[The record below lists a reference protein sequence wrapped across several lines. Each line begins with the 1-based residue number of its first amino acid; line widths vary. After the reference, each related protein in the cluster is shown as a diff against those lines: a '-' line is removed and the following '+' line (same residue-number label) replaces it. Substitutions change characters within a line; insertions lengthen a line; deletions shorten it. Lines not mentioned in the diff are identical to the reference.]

1 MGLPARLLVS
11 CSFIHLFP
19 MNPKTIEIVKAI
31 APVVK
36 EHGKAITERMYEIAF
51 NERPEYRRFF
61 ENTHMKS
68 QEEGFKQAS
77 KLAASVYAYALH
89 IDEIDKL
96 HGAVEHIAK
105 AHVNTRVIA
114 EQYPVIGKCLLM
126 AMKDVLGDAATEEV
140 MEAWT
145 EAYNSLADIFIT
157 REKEI
162 YSEQEKEIR
171 AKLS

>member
-1 MGLPARLLVS
+1 MTPE
-11 CSFIHLFP
+11 
-19 MNPKTIEIVKAI
+19 TIKIVKST

-36 EHGKAITERMYEIAF
+36 EKGKEITERMYEIAF

-68 QEEGFKQAS
+68 PEEGRKQAA
-77 KLAASVYAYALH
+77 KLAASVYAYASH
-89 IDEIDKL
+89 IDELEKL
-96 HGAVEHIAK
+96 GNAVEQIAH
-105 AHVNTRVIA
+105 AHVNTRLIT
-114 EQYPVIGKCLLM
+114 EQYPVIGECLLA
-126 AMKDVLGDAATEEV
+126 AMKDILGDAATPEV

-162 YSEQEKEIR
+162 YRQQDKKMQ
-171 AKLS
+171 AKLK